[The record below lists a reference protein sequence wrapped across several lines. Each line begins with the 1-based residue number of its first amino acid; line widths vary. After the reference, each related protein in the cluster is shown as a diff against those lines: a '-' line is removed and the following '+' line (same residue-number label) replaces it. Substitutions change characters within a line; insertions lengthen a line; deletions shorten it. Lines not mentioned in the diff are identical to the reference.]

1 MRHRMFSRFC
11 KVLMPVVALM
21 MPLEG
26 LAQTPATVGFQTK
39 ARQIYMIEAVTGTVL
54 LAQNEN
60 EPISPASLAKLMT
73 MDVVFDAIVK
83 GEISRDT
90 QFPVSE
96 YAWRTGGAPS
106 RTATMFAALKS
117 SIRVE
122 DLIKGVVV
130 QNANDACI
138 VLAEGIAGS
147 DEAFG
152 ARMTKQA
159 LALGM
164 TQSMFVNSTGLPDPA
179 NKTTVRDLV
188 TLSKHLQQTYPDFY
202 PLYVQPEFLWNKI
215 TQRNRTP
222 LIGLNIGVD
231 GLGTGFAEGQGFA
244 IATSINRDGK
254 RFFLAMGGLASD
266 KERLEES
273 RRVLEWAMS
282 SFENKRLFAEGV
294 MIGEASVYGGTGSSV
309 GLVAK
314 TPIDIF
320 VPANNPEKLSAQI
333 VYRWPLTAP
342 VAAGDQAGT
351 LKIFSGDR
359 MLREVPLFTAAAVD
373 KGDLPSRALDA
384 LTELVL
390 FWL

>member
-1 MRHRMFSRFC
+1 MFSR
-11 KVLMPVVALM
+11 LGRPVIAALALLLL
-21 MPLEG
+21 PLDG
-26 LAQTPATVGFQTK
+26 IAQTPATAGFQTK
-39 ARQIYMIEAVTGTVL
+39 ARQIYMIEAATGTVL

-60 EPISPASLAKLMT
+60 EPIAPASLAKLMT
-73 MDVVFDAIVK
+73 MEVVFDAIAK
-83 GEISRDT
+83 GEISSDT

-117 SIRVE
+117 SIPVV

-138 VLAEGIAGS
+138 VLAEGMAGS

-152 ARMTKQA
+152 SRMTRRA
-159 LALGM
+159 LELGM
-164 TQSMFVNSTGLPDPA
+164 TQSLFVNSTGLPDAA
-179 NKTTVRDLV
+179 NRTTVRDLV
-188 TLSKHLQQTYPDFY
+188 TLSKHLQQTYPQFY

-215 TQRNRTP
+215 TQRNRNP
-222 LIGLNIGVD
+222 LLSLNIGVD
-231 GLGTGFAEGQGFA
+231 GLATGFAEGQGFS

-254 RFFLAMGGLASD
+254 RFFLAMGGLSSD

-273 RRVLEWAMS
+273 RRVLEWALA
-282 SFENKRLFAEGV
+282 SFENRRLFAAGEV
-294 MIGEASVYGGTGSSV
+294 VGEASVYGGSGSSV
-309 GLVAK
+309 GLLARE
-314 TPIDIF
+314 PIDVF
-320 VPANNPEKLSAQI
+320 VPANNPERLSARI
-333 VYRWPLTAP
+333 AYRWPLTAP

-351 LKIFSGDR
+351 LIIFSGEK

-373 KGDLPSRALDA
+373 QGGLPSRALDA
-384 LTELVL
+384 LTELML

>member
-1 MRHRMFSRFC
+1 MRHRMFCRFLSSLMAAI
-11 KVLMPVVALM
+11 VLLMPFN
-21 MPLEG
+21 G
-26 LAQTPATVGFQTK
+26 FAQTPATAGFQTK
-39 ARQIYMIEAVTGTVL
+39 ARQIYMIEALTGTVL

-60 EPISPASLAKLMT
+60 EPIPPASLAKLMT
-73 MDVVFDAIVK
+73 MEVVFDAIAR

-138 VLAEGIAGS
+138 VLAEGMAGS
-147 DEAFG
+147 NEAFG
-152 ARMTKQA
+152 ARMNKRA
-159 LALGM
+159 LELGM
-164 TQSMFVNSTGLPDPA
+164 TQSIFVNSTGLPDAA
-179 NKTTVRDLV
+179 NRTTARDLV
-188 TLSKHLQQTYPDFY
+188 ILSKHLQETYPDFY
-202 PLYVQPEFLWNKI
+202 PLYIQPEFLWNKI
-215 TQRNRTP
+215 TQRNRNP
-222 LIGLNIGVD
+222 LLGLNIGVD
-231 GLGTGFAEGQGFA
+231 GLATGFAEGQGFS

-282 SFENKRLFAEGV
+282 SFENKRLFGDGEV
-294 MIGEASVYGGTGSSV
+294 IGEASVYGGTGSSV

-314 TPIDIF
+314 IPIDVF
-320 VPANNPEKLSAQI
+320 VPTNNPEKLSARI
-333 VYRWPLTAP
+333 TYRWPLTAP
-342 VAAGDQAGT
+342 VAAGYQAGT
-351 LKIFSGDR
+351 VKIFSGETL
-359 MLREVPLFTAAAVD
+359 LREVPLFTATAIGQGGLA
-373 KGDLPSRALDA
+373 SRALDA
-384 LTELVL
+384 LTELML

>member
-1 MRHRMFSRFC
+1 MFCRFLSSLMAAI
-11 KVLMPVVALM
+11 VLLMPCN
-21 MPLEG
+21 G
-26 LAQTPATVGFQTK
+26 FAQTPATAGFQTK
-39 ARQIYMIEAVTGTVL
+39 ARQIYMIEALTGTVL

-60 EPISPASLAKLMT
+60 EPIPPASLAKLMT
-73 MDVVFDAIVK
+73 MEVVFDAIAR

-138 VLAEGIAGS
+138 VLAEGMAGS

-152 ARMTKQA
+152 ARMNKRA
-159 LALGM
+159 LELGM
-164 TQSMFVNSTGLPDPA
+164 TQSIFVNSTGLPDAA
-179 NKTTVRDLV
+179 NRTTARDLV
-188 TLSKHLQQTYPDFY
+188 ILSKHLQETYPDFY
-202 PLYVQPEFLWNKI
+202 PLYIQPQFLWNKI
-215 TQRNRTP
+215 TQRNRNP
-222 LIGLNIGVD
+222 LLGLNIGVD
-231 GLGTGFAEGQGFA
+231 GLATGFAEGQGFS

-282 SFENKRLFAEGV
+282 SFENKRLFGDGEV
-294 MIGEASVYGGTGSSV
+294 IGEASVYGGTGSSV

-314 TPIDIF
+314 IPIDVF
-320 VPANNPEKLSAQI
+320 VPTNNPEKLSARI
-333 VYRWPLTAP
+333 TYRWPLTAP
-342 VAAGDQAGT
+342 VAAGYQAGT
-351 LKIFSGDR
+351 VKIFSGET
-359 MLREVPLFTAAAVD
+359 LLLEVPLFTATAIGQGGLA
-373 KGDLPSRALDA
+373 SRALDA
-384 LTELVL
+384 LTELML